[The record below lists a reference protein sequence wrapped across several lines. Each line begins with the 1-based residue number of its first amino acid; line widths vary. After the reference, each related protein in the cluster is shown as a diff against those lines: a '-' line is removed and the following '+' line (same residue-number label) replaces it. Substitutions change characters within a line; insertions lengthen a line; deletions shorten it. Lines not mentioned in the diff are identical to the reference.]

1 MAYTV
6 PGETRRR
13 VFEFVRDR
21 LLTGDPPSIR
31 EVQER
36 FGFRSVES
44 ARGQLDA
51 LVREG
56 LLVKIPGVSR
66 GYRLAD
72 RTRSAPAA
80 GLGPG
85 APGAPPGALR
95 GASRGG
101 APVPAP
107 VATLAPPV
115 LVPLLGRVQAGAL
128 AAAVNDPDGY
138 VVLEARPRPDELFA
152 LRVRGDSM
160 TGAGIL
166 PGDVVVVRR
175 QPEARAGDI
184 VVALVHGV
192 EDEAT
197 IKTLRRRPGR
207 RRPDR
212 TGTGNDETDWI
223 LQPENPQYAPIVPEP
238 GTLEIL
244 GKVIEVRRQL
254 GT

>member
-21 LLTGDPPSIR
+21 LLAGDPPSIR

-36 FGFRSVES
+36 LGFRSVES
-44 ARGQLDA
+44 ARGQMDA

-56 LLVKIPGVSR
+56 LLVKTPGVSR

-72 RTRSAPAA
+72 RTRP
-80 GLGPG
+80 
-85 APGAPPGALR
+85 APPAGTSGTPGNITR
-95 GASRGG
+95 GNIART
-101 APVPAP
+101 P
-107 VATLAPPV
+107 TLAPPL

-128 AAAVNDPDGY
+128 AAAVQDPDGY
-138 VVLEARPRPDELFA
+138 VVLDARPNPDQLFA
-152 LRVRGDSM
+152 LKVRGDSM
-160 TGAGIL
+160 TGVGIL

-184 VVALVHGV
+184 VVALVHGL

-197 IKTLRRRPGR
+197 IKTLRRQKC
-207 RRPDR
+207 R
-212 TGTGNDETDWI
+212 TAASREAGWPPWRWI
-223 LQPENPQYAPIVPEP
+223 LQPENPQHTPIVPEP